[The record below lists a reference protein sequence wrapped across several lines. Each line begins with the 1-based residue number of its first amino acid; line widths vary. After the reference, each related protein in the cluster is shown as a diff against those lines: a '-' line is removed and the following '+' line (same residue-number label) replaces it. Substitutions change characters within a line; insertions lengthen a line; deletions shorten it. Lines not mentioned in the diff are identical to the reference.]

1 MKYSPA
7 IYSKAL
13 MGAIAG
19 ETEAVQEKIVES
31 FVKLLKRSGD
41 IEKID
46 NIMSVIEKAT
56 IKKKGG
62 RTVDVIVPR
71 KIPEALLSKI
81 KNSFTAKDKITIK
94 IDEKIISGVKIIIDD
109 EKIIDNS
116 LATTLKRMFI

>member
-1 MKYSPA
+1 
-7 IYSKAL
+7 

-19 ETEAVQEKIVES
+19 EPEAVQEKIVEN

>member
-1 MKYSPA
+1 MKYSSI

-19 ETEAVQEKIVES
+19 EPEAVQEKIVEN

>member
-7 IYSKAL
+7 VYSKAL
-13 MGAIAG
+13 MGALA
-19 ETEAVQEKIVES
+19 EESVESQEKIVEN

-71 KIPEALLSKI
+71 KLPEALLSKI

>member
-19 ETEAVQEKIVES
+19 ETEAVQEKIVEN

-41 IEKID
+41 IEKVD

-81 KNSFTAKDKITIK
+81 KNSFTAKDKVTIK